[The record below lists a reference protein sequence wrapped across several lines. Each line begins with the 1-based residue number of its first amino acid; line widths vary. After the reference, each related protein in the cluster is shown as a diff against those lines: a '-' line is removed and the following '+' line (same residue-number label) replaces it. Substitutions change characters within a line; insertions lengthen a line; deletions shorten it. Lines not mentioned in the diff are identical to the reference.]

1 MADFISYVANITATN
16 LSTAI
21 TGSGT
26 AFVTDGLRE
35 GDFLAISESGG
46 PVWYPIASVEGATAL
61 TLSITY
67 KGSTG
72 GSKTAIGVR
81 RWDEEKAA
89 DTYRLVNSYIQ
100 SLEDTISVSQ
110 AGIRY
115 VYSSTTGMADPG
127 PGYFR
132 LNNAS
137 PASATAIAFAD
148 ESGETGNPDAA
159 AFINSFDDSTSAIKG
174 YIYIKKAGSPATFMI
189 YAVTALSDNSGW
201 SQLTVQYVTGN
212 GSMTN
217 DDACRLEFYRVGNDG
232 FENGLKFTYS
242 TTTTDSDPGAGT
254 FRFNSGTFAS
264 ITSIFMDN
272 ADFNGVTVTT
282 LLDSWDDSTN
292 TAHRGTL
299 RFQKVGDPTTF
310 REFTISGAVTDG
322 TGYRK
327 IAVTPVVSNGTWTN
341 GNTFVVLFTRTGNVG
356 ATGATG
362 STGATGATGP
372 AGATGATGATGA
384 AGSDGTDGYDPGFR
398 FTFSTTTTDGDPGA
412 GGLRLSNSDAT
423 LAGFIYIDDADAG
436 GGDVQTWVDS
446 LDDSTMSDDKGN
458 IRLQKSTDPTIYR
471 EFKITG
477 AIVDA
482 TGYKKIP
489 ISFVAQDGSLA
500 NNDTLVATFYR
511 TGDAGTDGYD
521 PGYRLTFSTTVTDS
535 DPGAGALRLNNANY
549 ALVDYL
555 YIDLE
560 DTGGADLTT
569 WLEGLDDSTQS
580 GDKGRLRIQKVG
592 DYATYI
598 EYKITGAVV
607 TATGYRKVPV
617 SLIATDG
624 TFGDTNEIVV
634 SFYRT
639 GNAGVDGEDGYQA
652 GYRFQYSTT
661 TTAGEPGN
669 GYVRFSDSTFGLIT
683 ALYMDNL
690 SYDGGDVSAWLDTL
704 DDATSSI
711 RGTLRFQKSD
721 NPAVYREFQVNGD
734 VTDSTG
740 YRTVP
745 VIPIASAGSLSAAD
759 IIVST
764 FIRSGDT
771 GSATISDGDKG
782 DITTSGDGSVWTINA
797 GAVENSMLADT
808 DLADL
813 ATRWTAA
820 SASGA
825 AALDFLEDTD
835 NGTNKATLQGP
846 ASLAA
851 DATITLPGATG
862 TLATLAGTE
871 TLSNKSFST
880 APLPATDNSQA
891 LGSTSSKWADLFLG
905 SGSVINWDNGDV
917 SLTHSANTMTWAGAT
932 LYAFQTN
939 GAIPNMYLY
948 RTDTHGAG
956 VSVGNFDFYGTD
968 SGGAADLLA
977 RIQTQSVDAAAGSED
992 AALIFGV
999 TAGGAYAAKTRLE
1012 GSVFSPQVS
1021 DGTSLGSTTYM
1032 WSDLFLASG
1041 SVINWNA
1048 GDVTLTHSADSLTLA
1063 GASTIVLNR
1072 AGAAM
1077 EIYIS
1082 RTDTHGSFQNVGF
1095 IHFQGRDSAGNAT
1108 IYARQWGYAQDATDG
1123 SEDGLLM
1130 QSVMTAGTMVDKTRL
1145 EGSVFSPALNDGTA
1159 LGSASLAWSD
1169 LFLAS
1174 GGVINWNNGDV
1185 TLTHSADL
1193 LTLAGGDFSIGTSG
1207 VLTAGTLE
1215 IGHASDATLSRAEA
1229 GVLAV
1234 EGRDILTRTYHG
1246 SVSTASG
1253 STWSFGSIPSWVRE
1267 IDIVFYATSLSG
1279 TDHILIQLGDS
1290 GGYETTGYVGNAA
1303 IYNAAGTLSYTPTTG
1318 FGVYLNAANREV
1330 SGKITLTARS
1340 DSNTS
1345 WICSGVYMV
1354 TGGGTYWV
1362 GSTAGRKDVSAA
1374 LDRVQVT
1381 VSGTDTGDAGAV
1393 NLIYR

>member
-1 MADFISYVANITATN
+1 MADFVTYSANISVTDN
-16 LSTAI
+16 STGV

-35 GDFLAISESGG
+35 GDFLVIVEPTSGAAPG
-46 PVWYPIASVEGATAL
+46 WFPIASVNSATSI
-61 TLSITY
+61 TLSTAFQ
-67 KGSTG
+67 GTTG
-72 GSKTAIGVR
+72 TKTAIGVR

-115 VYSSTTGMADPG
+115 IYSSTTGMADPG

-189 YAVTALSDNSGW
+189 YAVTALSDNPGW
-201 SQLTVQYVTGN
+201 SQLTVTYVTGN

-217 DDACRLEFYRVGNDG
+217 DDPCRLEFYRVGNDG

-242 TTTTDSDPGAGT
+242 TTTTDSDPGAVTPGS

-264 ITSIFMDN
+264 ITSIFVDN
-272 ADFNGVTVTT
+272 VDFNGVTVTT

-299 RFQKVGDPTTF
+299 RFQKVGDPTVF

-341 GNTFVVLFTRTGNVG
+341 GNTFVVLFTRTGNIG

-398 FTFSTTTTDGDPGA
+398 FTFSTTTTDGEPGN
-412 GGLRLSNSDAT
+412 GFLRLSNSDAT
-423 LAGFIYIDDADAG
+423 LAAWIYIDDLDAG

-446 LDDSTMSDDKGN
+446 LDDSTMADDKGN

-482 TGYKKIP
+482 SGYKKIP
-489 ISFVAQDGSLA
+489 VDFVAQDGSLA

-521 PGYRLTFSTTVTDS
+521 PGYRLTFSTTTTDG

-549 ALVDYL
+549 SLVDYL

-569 WLEGLDDSTQS
+569 WLDGLDDSTQS
-580 GDKGRLRIQKVG
+580 GDKGTLRIQKVG

-617 SLIATDG
+617 SIIATDG

-661 TTAGEPGN
+661 TTASDPGN
-669 GYVRFSDSTFGLIT
+669 GYVRFSDSTFGSIT
-683 ALYMDNL
+683 TLYMDNL
-690 SYDGGDVSAWLDTL
+690 GYDGGDVAAWLDTM
-704 DDATSSI
+704 DDASSAI
-711 RGTLRFQKSD
+711 RGSLRFQKASD
-721 NPAVYREFQVNGD
+721 PAIYREFNVNGD

-745 VIPIASAGSLSAAD
+745 VIPIASAGSLSADD
-759 IIVST
+759 IIVAT

-771 GSATISDGDKG
+771 GSATIADGDKG
-782 DITTSGDGSVWTINA
+782 DITASGDGSVWTINA
-797 GAVENSMLADT
+797 GAVENSMLADGQLI
-808 DLADL
+808 DIAS
-813 ATRWTAA
+813 RWTAA

-825 AALDFLEDTD
+825 AKLDFHEDAD
-835 NGTNKATLQGP
+835 NGANKATLQAP

-880 APLPATDNSQA
+880 APLPSTNNGAA
-891 LGSTSSKWADLFLG
+891 LGSASYRWADL
-905 SGSVINWDNGDV
+905 
-917 SLTHSANTMTWAGAT
+917 
-932 LYAFQTN
+932 
-939 GAIPNMYLY
+939 YLY
-948 RTDTHGAG
+948 SGAVIDADGGLDINLGAGELNIQRSSGLIVDYLRTDAHAATATVASFRFWGTNTTPAA
-956 VSVGNFDFYGTD
+956 VRYADISAWSFDNT
-968 SGGAADLLA
+968 
-977 RIQTQSVDAAAGSED
+977 AGSED
-992 AALIFGV
+992 GAIIESVSIAGV
-999 TAGGAYAAKTRLE
+999 L
-1012 GSVFSPQVS
+1012 
-1021 DGTSLGSTTYM
+1021 TS
-1032 WSDLFLASG
+1032 
-1041 SVINWNA
+1041 
-1048 GDVTLTHSADSLTLA
+1048 
-1063 GASTIVLNR
+1063 
-1072 AGAAM
+1072 
-1077 EIYIS
+1077 
-1082 RTDTHGSFQNVGF
+1082 
-1095 IHFQGRDSAGNAT
+1095 
-1108 IYARQWGYAQDATDG
+1108 
-1123 SEDGLLM
+1123 
-1130 QSVMTAGTMVDKTRL
+1130 KTRL
-1145 EGSVFSPALNDGTA
+1145 EGSVFSPAASDGTA
-1159 LGSASLAWSD
+1159 LGSTGIMWSD

-1174 GGVINWNNGDV
+1174 GGVINFNNGDV
-1185 TLTHSADL
+1185 TLTHASNSMTISGGNLYHLVADGAPNNNSGNNPATAFIDTTGGMDIAAYQKPPIYCNRLDNDGTVIDIRQDGTSEGNITVSTTTVSLTGGHLARWTQLVGSDGTPLLRGTVLSNVDELCEFFAAVYTVDGKTKKVEVFGDYDDGDVITITDTDDVEHQATVEILDNDQLNKMIVSDVAGDRNVAGVVDFYDEDGLLTVAQSGDYVIRVGAGILVQRGDL
-1193 LTLAGGDFSIGTSG
+1193 LESNGDGCARPQSDDIVRSRTVAKVSSTMILKVYDDGSYLVPCVLMAGG
-1207 VLTAGTLE
+1207 
-1215 IGHASDATLSRAEA
+1215 
-1229 GVLAV
+1229 
-1234 EGRDILTRTYHG
+1234 
-1246 SVSTASG
+1246 
-1253 STWSFGSIPSWVRE
+1253 
-1267 IDIVFYATSLSG
+1267 
-1279 TDHILIQLGDS
+1279 
-1290 GGYETTGYVGNAA
+1290 
-1303 IYNAAGTLSYTPTTG
+1303 
-1318 FGVYLNAANREV
+1318 
-1330 SGKITLTARS
+1330 
-1340 DSNTS
+1340 
-1345 WICSGVYMV
+1345 
-1354 TGGGTYWV
+1354 
-1362 GSTAGRKDVSAA
+1362 
-1374 LDRVQVT
+1374 
-1381 VSGTDTGDAGAV
+1381 
-1393 NLIYR
+1393 